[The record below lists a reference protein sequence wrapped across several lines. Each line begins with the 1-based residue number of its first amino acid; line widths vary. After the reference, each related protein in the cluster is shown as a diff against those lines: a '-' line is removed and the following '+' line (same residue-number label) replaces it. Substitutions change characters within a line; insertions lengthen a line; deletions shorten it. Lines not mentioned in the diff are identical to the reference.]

1 MGTASFLKE
10 EHMIFRKAVRSFL
23 EKEIKPHYEKWE
35 KDGLIPRDIW
45 YKLGGEGLLCPWL
58 PEEYGGM
65 GADFGYSFV
74 LIEELERI
82 GSSLVG
88 VPLHNDVVVPYLWH
102 YGNEEQKGRWLPK
115 CATGEA
121 VTAVAMTEPGTGS
134 DLQAIKTTAILD
146 GDSYVLNGSKTFIS
160 NGLHGDLFVVVCK
173 TDPRAEPARAGISLL
188 VVDGNSEGFIKGKKL
203 DKVGL
208 RSQDTLELTFE
219 DVRVPK
225 ENLLGEAGK
234 GFYYLMEQLQQERL
248 IVAIAAVTAAE
259 VTLDSTLT
267 YVKERKA
274 FGKPVGSF
282 QHNQFT
288 LVELATKGEIG
299 RTFLHSLVERHMRG
313 EDVVKEVSMAKW
325 WLTDLAKETV
335 STCVQL
341 HGGYGYM
348 EEYEVARRSRD
359 IPVSAIYAGT
369 NEIMKT
375 IIAKKMGL

>member
-1 MGTASFLKE
+1 MSTATFLKE
-10 EHMIFRKAVRSFL
+10 EHAIFRKSVRSFL
-23 EKEIKPHYEKWE
+23 EKEVKPHYEKWE
-35 KDGLIPRDIW
+35 KDGLIPRDLW
-45 YKLGGEGLLCPWL
+45 NKLGQQGLLCPWL
-58 PEEYGGM
+58 PEEFGG
-65 GADFGYSFV
+65 GEADFGYSFV
-74 LIEELERI
+74 LIEELERV

-102 YGNEEQKGRWLPK
+102 YGSTEQKKRWLPSCTSGK
-115 CATGEA
+115 SVSAIG
-121 VTAVAMTEPGTGS
+121 MTEPGTGS
-134 DLQAIKTTAILD
+134 DLAAIKTTAILD
-146 GDSYVLNGSKTFIS
+146 GDSYVVNGSKTFIS

-173 TDPRAEPARAGISLL
+173 TDPKAQPAHKGISLL
-188 VVDGNSEGFIKGKKL
+188 VIEADTPGFTKGKKL

-208 RSQDTLELTFE
+208 RSQDTIELSFE

-225 ENLLGEAGK
+225 ANLLGEAGR

-248 IVAIAAVTAAE
+248 IVAIAAIVSAE
-259 VTLDSTLT
+259 RTLELTLD

-274 FGKPVGSF
+274 FGQPIGSF

-288 LVELATKGEIG
+288 LVELATKVEIG
-299 RTFLHSLVERHMRG
+299 RTFLNSLVERHINQ
-313 EDVVKEVSMAKW
+313 EEVVKEVSMAKY
-325 WLTDLAKETV
+325 WLTDLAKEVV
-335 STCVQL
+335 SSCVQL

-369 NEIMKT
+369 NEIMKS

>member
-1 MGTASFLKE
+1 MDFLSE
-10 EHMIFRKAVRSFL
+10 EHHIFRRAIRGFL

-35 KDGLIPRDIW
+35 KEELIPREVW
-45 YKLGGEGLLCPWL
+45 YKLGSEGLLCPWL
-58 PEEYGGM
+58 PVEYGG
-65 GADFGYSFV
+65 GAADFGYSFV

-88 VPLHNDVVVPYLWH
+88 IPLHNDVVVPYMYH
-102 YGNEEQKGRWLPK
+102 YGTREQKERWLPK
-115 CATGEA
+115 CTTGEFVSA
-121 VTAVAMTEPGTGS
+121 IAMTEPGTGS
-134 DLQAIKTTAILD
+134 DLAAIRTTAIKK

-173 TDPRAEPARAGISLL
+173 TNPHATPAHKGISLL
-188 VVDGNSEGFIKGKKL
+188 VVEADTLGFIKGKKL

-219 DVRVPK
+219 DVQVPAS
-225 ENLLGEAGK
+225 NLLGEEGR

-248 IVAIAAVTAAE
+248 IVAIAAATSARR
-259 VTLDSTLT
+259 TLDLTLD
-267 YVKERKA
+267 YVKGRKA
-274 FGKPVGSF
+274 FGQPIGSF
-282 QHNQFT
+282 QHNQFS
-288 LVELATKGEIG
+288 LVEMETKVEIG
-299 RTFLHSLVERHMRG
+299 ETFLHSLVTRHMNG

-325 WLTDLAKETV
+325 WLTDLAKEVV

-348 EEYEVARRSRD
+348 EEYEISRRSRD

-369 NEIMKT
+369 NEIMKS
-375 IIAKKMGL
+375 IIAKKMGLS